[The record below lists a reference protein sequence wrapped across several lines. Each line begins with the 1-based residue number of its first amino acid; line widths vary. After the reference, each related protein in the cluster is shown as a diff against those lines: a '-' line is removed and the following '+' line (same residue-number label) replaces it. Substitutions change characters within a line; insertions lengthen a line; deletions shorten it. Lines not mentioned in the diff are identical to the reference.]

1 MAKRHTFLAIT
12 LLGLLTI
19 LFLNRDLFPDSGEAL
34 GTHDTRALFY
44 PWLSTMREAVWEG
57 RLPIWEPDHFNGYPF
72 ISNPQV
78 AFFYPPTWL
87 AVLLP
92 VNTGISWI
100 VALHIW
106 FSGIG
111 MLFYTR
117 FMGARWLG
125 SLLAAV
131 TFAFSGYVAVRLWAG
146 HLGVVATA
154 SWTPWILLATAWS
167 MKGARS
173 WMAALAGMALG
184 LAFLAGHTPS
194 LIYVLLIW
202 IAFVAYLVILA
213 AGQRWI
219 AIRQVSLMALVGLGI
234 AAVQIVPTLE
244 FVLNSQRAALA
255 DFEFATDFSLPP
267 AHLITFI
274 VPEFFGE
281 PTRTG
286 YWSVQNFEELTYYTG
301 LLSLVAVIL
310 GLRKPTKLT
319 WFYFSLMVL
328 GLVLA
333 LGRYGVL
340 FRILLDVFPY
350 LSITRAPARATFL
363 FVFAASALLGHTIST
378 WEAVPIALRK
388 EQISGLMR
396 WTLLVF
402 SVAGIAALA
411 ANGAVFMAI
420 HPTDTSGRLWH
431 QLGGYS
437 AAIVL
442 MIASGG
448 ILWAYLSAEVDR
460 GRRKR
465 LLAASLI
472 AVAVVDL
479 WIFGIKFVRV
489 ETVDPDPVWLE
500 SREVIK
506 DENTRILPWGVPIFA
521 QNGNK
526 EVGLQSVFG
535 YESLAPGTHLALASS
550 VPDPRSSAYDIL
562 NAGYVVAQVPL
573 DQFTDGDAALELV
586 KKQGST
592 WVYKRPKSLPNIR
605 LLYEYEVIEN
615 NQSAIERLHDPNF
628 DPNQNV
634 ILQNEPNCPVGP
646 TPSTMS
652 TPVVTDSIPGLW
664 RIVTRTDS
672 PGLLVLAETDYPGWQ
687 VTVDGASEESLR
699 AYTSIKAVCVP
710 VGEHFV
716 DWRLVPYSLLFG
728 GALTLLTL
736 VIVLILLGRYF
747 MQRCKIH

>member
-1 MAKRHTFLAIT
+1 MTKRHTFFAII

-19 LFLNRDLFPDSGEAL
+19 CFLNRDLFPDAGEAL

-106 FSGIG
+106 FAGIG

-117 FMGARWLG
+117 FMGARWVG
-125 SLLAAV
+125 ALLAAV

-146 HLGVVATA
+146 HMGVVATA
-154 SWTPWILLATAWS
+154 SWTPWILVASAWS
-167 MKGARS
+167 MKGTKS
-173 WMAALAGMALG
+173 WMAALAGIALG

-194 LIYVLLIW
+194 LIYVIFIW
-202 IAFVAYLVILA
+202 IAFVAYMIIIG
-213 AGQRWI
+213 AGRRWLTV
-219 AIRQVSLMALVGLGI
+219 RQFSLMALVGLGI
-234 AAVQIVPTLE
+234 AAIQIVPTLE

-281 PTRTG
+281 PIRTG
-286 YWSVQNFEELTYYTG
+286 YWSVQNFEELSYYTG

-319 WFYFSLMVL
+319 WFYFTLMVL
-328 GLVLA
+328 GLAMA
-333 LGRYGVL
+333 LGRYGGL
-340 FRILLDVFPY
+340 FSILLDVFPY
-350 LSITRAPARATFL
+350 LSITRAPARAAFL

-378 WEAVPIALRK
+378 WEAVPIVQRK
-388 EQISGLMR
+388 EQIAGLMR

-442 MIASGG
+442 MVASGG
-448 ILWAYLSAEVDR
+448 ILWAYLSAEVNQD
-460 GRRKR
+460 RRKR

-472 AVAVVDL
+472 VVAVVDL
-479 WIFGIKFVRV
+479 WFFGLKFVRV

-500 SREVIK
+500 SREVIE
-506 DENTRILPWGVPIFA
+506 DENSRILPWGVPIFA

-573 DQFTDGDAALELV
+573 DQYTDGDAALEFV
-586 KKQGST
+586 KKEGST

-605 LLYEYEVIEN
+605 FVYEYEVIEN
-615 NQSAIERLHDPNF
+615 KQTAIERLHEPDFNPIRKA
-628 DPNQNV
+628 
-634 ILQNEPNCPVGP
+634 ILQHEPNCPVGP
-646 TPSTMS
+646 TPSTPV
-652 TPVVTDSIPGLW
+652 TAVVTDRIPGLW
-664 RIVTRTDS
+664 QVVTRTDS
-672 PGLLVLAETDYPGWQ
+672 PGLLLLAETDYPGWQ
-687 VTVDGASEESLR
+687 VNIDGASQESLR

-710 VGEHFV
+710 AGEHLV
-716 DWRLVPYSLLFG
+716 EWRLVPYSLLFG

-736 VIVLILLGRYF
+736 VFVFGLFGLHLL
-747 MQRCKIH
+747 QRRNIH